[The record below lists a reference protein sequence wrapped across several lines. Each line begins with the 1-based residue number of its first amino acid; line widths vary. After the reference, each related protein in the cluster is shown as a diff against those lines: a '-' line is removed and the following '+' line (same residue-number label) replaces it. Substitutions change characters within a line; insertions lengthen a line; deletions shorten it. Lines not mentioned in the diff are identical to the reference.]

1 MLFKSIPAKPN
12 LRRKKQNKPNVML
25 ETNRLRM
32 RTEKYNNEMLVTFK
46 STFIKSHQQEIPK
59 TAGK

>member
-12 LRRKKQNKPNVML
+12 LRRKKQNKDVML

-32 RTEKYNNEMLVTFK
+32 RTEKYKNEMLVTFK
-46 STFIKSHQQEIPK
+46 RTFTKSHQQEIQK
-59 TAGK
+59 TAEK

>member
-12 LRRKKQNKPNVML
+12 LRRKKQNKDVML

-32 RTEKYNNEMLVTFK
+32 RTEK
-46 STFIKSHQQEIPK
+46 
-59 TAGK
+59 